1 MVKEKIS
8 VRKIKAAETKGKIYK
23 CADELFREYGFDK
36 VSVDA
41 IVEKAEISKG
51 AFYVH
56 FDSKDSLIVSLIMEY
71 VCKLDLDYRSFYE
84 AFPDDTAASKILLSL
99 VEEIAEIL
107 VSKIGYNLLK
117 NVYRIQIDRPVDT
130 NILWESNRDI
140 YKTIS
145 DLITHGIQQGEFKS
159 ELTADT
165 IASHFVMAM
174 RGLTYEW
181 CIRYPDFDLK
191 EQLLK
196 HFEILLE
203 GIKKEGD

>member
-8 VRKIKAAETKGKIYK
+8 FRKIKAAETKNKIYK
-23 CADELFREYGFDK
+23 CSDQLFRKYGFEK

-41 IVEKAEISKG
+41 IVEKAGISKG

-84 AFPDDTAASKILLSL
+84 SFPDDTAASKILLSL
-99 VEEIAEIL
+99 IGEIAEII
-107 VSKIGYNLLK
+107 VNKIGYNLIK

-130 NILWESNRDI
+130 NILWENNRDI
-140 YKTIS
+140 YKTVS
-145 DLITHGIQQGEFKS
+145 VLITRGIQRGEFKS
-159 ELTADT
+159 ELTADA
-165 IASHFVMAM
+165 IAYHFVMAM

-181 CIRYPDFDLK
+181 CIRYPDFDLE

-196 HFEILLE
+196 HFEILLA
-203 GIKKEGD
+203 GIKK

>member
-8 VRKIKAAETKGKIYK
+8 IRKIKATETKSKIYK
-23 CADELFREYGFDK
+23 CADELFREYGFEK

-56 FDSKDSLIVSLIMEY
+56 FDSKDSLIISLIMEY

-84 AFPDDTAASKILLSL
+84 SSSDDIAASNILLSL
-99 VEEIAEIL
+99 IEEVAEIIAN
-107 VSKIGYNLLK
+107 KIGYNLIK

-130 NILWESNRDI
+130 NILWENNRDI

-145 DLITHGIQQGEFKS
+145 DLVTRGIQQGEFKS
-159 ELTADT
+159 ELTADA
-165 IASHFVMAM
+165 IAYHFVMAM

-203 GIKKEGD
+203 GIKK